1 MLDARTAFSETEGPR
16 RSRIPFAFRSPAHA
30 AMVERDADDSLI
42 LALDHA
48 DPAERTRAVGYIVG
62 HPQRLSL

>member
-1 MLDARTAFSETEGPR
+1 MRDARTAYTETEEPR

-30 AMVERDADDSLI
+30 AMVERDADDALI

-48 DPAERTRAVGYIVG
+48 DPAERVRAVWYIVG
-62 HPQRLSL
+62 HPQRTSL